1 MKKIISVK
9 VKAVFFRK
17 LMLLFRVGIGLIIV
31 SPLFLGFGMSF
42 MNPSEMSAVPLHLI
56 PRTPVVYTY
65 AKVLET
71 IPVFRFLLNSFIA
84 CTLVI
89 AGQIITS
96 SFGAYAFSFYRF
108 RGQKF
113 LFMVVLATIMIPVD
127 AIIIANYLTIS
138 RFRLNDTYAALVMP
152 YLASAMGI
160 FLMRQFFLTIP
171 KELHEAAILDGCRD
185 LRFLLSVVM
194 PISKPAAASLG
205 VYIFINVYNQ
215 FFWPLLVTN
224 SDRMRTIQVGMSLLR
239 DAERS
244 DDYGVIMAGA
254 MMTLIPAVFAFIVG
268 QKHLVKGM
276 TAGAIKG

>member
-1 MKKIISVK
+1 MKKTTGIKIKTALLRQLIFLFKAGISV
-9 VKAVFFRK
+9 
-17 LMLLFRVGIGLIIV
+17 LIV
-31 SPLFLGFGMSF
+31 SPLFLGVGMSF
-42 MNPSEMSAVPLHLI
+42 MNPAEMSAIPLHII

-71 IPVFRFLLNSFIA
+71 LPVFHFLLNSFIA
-84 CTLVI
+84 CALIIT
-89 AGQIITS
+89 GQVITS

-108 RGQKF
+108 RAQKF
-113 LFMVVLATIMIPVD
+113 LFMAVLATIMIPTD

-138 RFRLNDTYAALVMP
+138 RFRLNDTYAALVAP

-171 KELHEAAILDGCRD
+171 REIHEAAILDGCKD
-185 LRFLLSVVM
+185 LRFLFNIVM
-194 PISKPAAASLG
+194 PISKPAVASLG
-205 VYIFINVYNQ
+205 VYIFINAYNQ

-254 MMTLIPAVFAFIVG
+254 MMTLVPAIIAFIAG
-268 QKHLVKGM
+268 QKYMVKGM
-276 TAGAIKG
+276 TAGAVKG

>member
-1 MKKIISVK
+1 MKKIVSLN
-9 VKAVFFRK
+9 VKAAFLRK
-17 LMLLFRVGIGLIIV
+17 LMFLFKAGIGLLIV
-31 SPLFLGFGMSF
+31 SPLFLGLGMSF
-42 MNPSEMSAVPLHLI
+42 MNPAEMSAVPLHII

-71 IPVFRFLLNSFIA
+71 IPVFRFLLNSFITCA
-84 CTLVI
+84 LVI
-89 AGQIITS
+89 TGQIITS
-96 SFGAYAFSFYRF
+96 SFGAYAFSFFRF
-108 RGQKF
+108 RGQK
-113 LFMVVLATIMIPVD
+113 LLSMAVLATIMIPGD

-138 RFRLNDTYAALVMP
+138 RFRLNDTYAALAAP

-205 VYIFINVYNQ
+205 IYIFINVYNQ

-254 MMTLIPAVFAFIVG
+254 MMTLIPAVFAFIMG
-268 QKHLVKGM
+268 QKHMVKGM